1 MNVKP
6 ETMKLLEENLGV
18 KLLDISLGDD
28 MLDLTPKAKA
38 TKAKLNKW
46 DYIKLR
52 SFCRA
57 KETINKMKSNILNG
71 RKYLQII
78 YLIRG

>member
-6 ETMKLLEENLGV
+6 ETMKLLEEKLGV